1 MEVTKKVENFLK
13 FLKENYGETIFS
25 FVSYSNESE
34 NLLIKETKQSDYS
47 SKITHSLDIFSTDDD
62 WYNSKSLEELDSRIN
77 RCIKCEL
84 GKTRTKFVFGSGNP
98 NADIMLVG
106 EAPGADEDIQ
116 GLPFVGRAGQLLTKL
131 LKNIGID
138 RNDVYICNILK
149 CRPPNNR
156 KPLPSEIEM
165 CKPYLL
171 KQIELIQPKVI
182 IALGATAVE
191 GLFNLKKKMGELR
204 GKILNFNQIPVI
216 VTYHPAA
223 LLRNPNWEKEFLDDL
238 TILHKQFPNV
248 LKGKRK

>member
-1 MEVTKKVENFLK
+1 
-13 FLKENYGETIFS
+13 
-25 FVSYSNESE
+25 
-34 NLLIKETKQSDYS
+34 
-47 SKITHSLDIFSTDDD
+47 
-62 WYNSKSLEELDSRIN
+62 
-77 RCIKCEL
+77 
-84 GKTRTKFVFGSGNP
+84 
-98 NADIMLVG
+98 MLVG

-131 LKNIGID
+131 LKNFGID

>member
-13 FLKENYGETIFS
+13 FLKENYGETIS
-25 FVSYSNESE
+25 SLISYSKQSE

-47 SKITHSLDIFSTDDD
+47 SKITHSLDIFSTNDD
-62 WYNSKSLEELDSRIN
+62 WYNSKSLEELESRIN

-106 EAPGADEDIQ
+106 KAPGADEDIQ

-131 LKNIGID
+131 LKNFGID